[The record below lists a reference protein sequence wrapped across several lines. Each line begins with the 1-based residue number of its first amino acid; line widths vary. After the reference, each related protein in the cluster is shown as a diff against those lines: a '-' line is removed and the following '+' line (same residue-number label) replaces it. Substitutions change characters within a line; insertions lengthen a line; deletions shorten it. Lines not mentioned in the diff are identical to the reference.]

1 MRKIDA
7 LLHEYGLS
15 HQNSTNK
22 LIHWFCV
29 PLIVFSIVGL
39 LFSIPPGPLP
49 AILPF
54 LSNFANWATVV
65 LVLVLVYYL
74 GISVP
79 LAMGMLFF
87 SAICLAVA
95 NFLNLAFPGMLWMIS
110 LGIFVVAWIIQFIGH
125 EVEGK
130 KPSFLKDIQFLMIGP
145 AWLMHFIYKKL
156 GIGY

>member
-49 AILPF
+49 VILPF
-54 LSNFANWATVV
+54 LSNFANWATVA

>member
-1 MRKIDA
+1 MRKIDS

-22 LIHWFCV
+22 LIHWICV
-29 PLIVFSIVGL
+29 PLIFFSIVGL

-54 LSNFANWATVV
+54 LSNFANWATVA

-74 GISVP
+74 SISAP
-79 LAMGMLFF
+79 LTMGMLFF
-87 SAICLAVA
+87 SVICLSVA
-95 NFLNLAFPGMLWMIS
+95 NFLNLSFPGMLWMIS
-110 LGIFVVAWIIQFIGH
+110 LGIFVAAWIIQFLGH
-125 EVEGK
+125 KIEGK

-145 AWLMHFIYKKL
+145 AWLMHFLYKKL
-156 GIGY
+156 GISY